1 MVQSPCRSRFYPD
14 PDRDQGPV
22 ARGTAQTL
30 TESGPQL
37 RQTLLRYK
45 MTDRPGSRSQVPGEG
60 AARRSQLV
68 SFSPAEIPSIQAADP
83 LTDRPSPQNCGS
95 IRGSRPVRLVRGHPN
110 TFSPPPP
117 PPRAI
122 LFCCIYVSQPGL
134 ARHQAGSEGDGRSL
148 SSRLRTRA
156 L

>member
-117 PPRAI
+117 PRAI

-134 ARHQAGSEGDGRSL
+134 ARHQPGSEGDGRSL